1 MTAKDPFDLKVLSD
15 VLQIKYDTLRHWVRD
30 SILKIGSPEVQRELH
45 GNDLQTPKVCGCG
58 GTVGVPV
65 FRPEDVGEH
74 MAVDEKYIKQEFYT
88 ILTNA
93 DTGRIAMMCR
103 SIDYPTLV
111 VALLRFGCE
120 TLDRVRVVTRD
131 LSTTYE
137 SVCAMVFPDA
147 VQTADKFHVVMHLTK
162 ALQDYRV
169 RLKKEAER
177 QEKKAAKAHAQR
189 YKANAAKPAGE
200 RLPVRKKYRV
210 PTLPNGETR
219 AEMLHRCRYL
229 LYKSPQ
235 DWNDGQSRRAQ
246 LLFSY
251 YPNLADAY
259 EQYIQFRRWY
269 SPDPDCDKNLKDWQL
284 SLWIKHARELRQT
297 PFNNFCSMLEAN
309 RDYVINYFDGFHTN
323 AIAESTNAKIQLAT
337 IKNRGSRDLDFFL
350 YRVANFL

>member
-1 MTAKDPFDLKVLSD
+1 MISD
-15 VLQIKYDTLRHWVRD
+15 VLQVKYDTLRHWVRD
-30 SILKIGSPEVQRELH
+30 CILQIDSPEVQEELH
-45 GNDLQTPKVCGCG
+45 GMDFDTPKVYGGG

-74 MAVDEKYIKQEFYT
+74 MAVDEKYIGQEFYT
-88 ILTNA
+88 VLTNA

-103 SIDYPTLV
+103 SMDYPTLV

-120 TLDRVRVVTRD
+120 VLDRVKTVTRD
-131 LSTTYE
+131 LSTTFE
-137 SVCAMVFPDA
+137 SVCTMVFPGA

-177 QEKKAAKAHAQR
+177 QEKKVAKDHAAK
-189 YKANAAKPAGE
+189 YKANAAKPVGD
-200 RLPVRKKYRV
+200 RLPMKKKYRV

-235 DWNDGQSRRAQ
+235 DWTDSQRQRAK

-251 YPNLADAY
+251 YPNLSDAY
-259 EQYIQFRRWY
+259 DQYIRFRKWY
-269 SPDPDCDKNLKDWQL
+269 TLDPDCGKDLKDWQL
-284 SLWIKHARELRQT
+284 SLWLKHAREIKQS
-297 PFNNFCSMLEAN
+297 PFNNFCSLVEAN
-309 RDYVINYFDGFHTN
+309 RDYIVNYFDGFHTN
-323 AIAESTNAKIQLAT
+323 AIAESTNAKIQLAA

>member
-1 MTAKDPFDLKVLSD
+1 MAKDPFDLKVVGD

-30 SILKIGSPEVQRELH
+30 CIMKIESAEVQQELH
-45 GNDLQTPKVCGCG
+45 GNDFHTPKVYGSG
-58 GTVGVPV
+58 GTIGVPV

-93 DTGRIAMMCR
+93 DTGQIAMMCR
-103 SIDYPTLV
+103 SMDYQTLV

-120 TLDRVRVVTRD
+120 TLDRVKVITRD

-137 SVCAMVFPDA
+137 SVCAMVFPGA
-147 VQTADKFHVVMHLTK
+147 EQTADKFHVVMHLTK

-177 QEKKAAKAHAQR
+177 LEKKAAKVHAQR
-189 YKANAAKPAGE
+189 YKDNAAKPAGE
-200 RLPVRKKYRV
+200 RLPMRKKYRV
-210 PTLPNGETR
+210 HTLPNGETR

-235 DWNDGQSRRAQ
+235 DRNDSQRQRAK

-269 SPDPDCDKNLKDWQL
+269 SPDPGSNKDLKNWQL
-284 SLWIKHARELRQT
+284 TLWVRHARELRQT
-297 PFNNFCSMLEAN
+297 PFNNFCSMVETN
-309 RDYVINYFDGFHTN
+309 RDCIINYFNGFHTN

>member
-1 MTAKDPFDLKVLSD
+1 MAKDPFDLKVVSD
-15 VLQIKYDTLRHWVRD
+15 VLQIRYDTLRHWVRD
-30 SILKIGSPEVQRELH
+30 CMLKIGSPEVQQELH
-45 GNDLQTPKVCGCG
+45 GKDFHTPKAHGGG
-58 GTVGVPV
+58 GTIGVPV
-65 FRPEDVGEH
+65 FRPENVGAH

-93 DTGRIAMMCR
+93 DTGKIAMMCR
-103 SIDYPTLV
+103 SVDYPTLV

-137 SVCAMVFPDA
+137 SVCTTVFPEA
-147 VQTADKFHVVMHLTK
+147 VQTADKFHVVMHLAK

-177 QEKKAAKAHAQR
+177 QEKKAARTHALK

-200 RLPVRKKYRV
+200 RLPMRRKYRV

-229 LYKSPQ
+229 LYKTPQ
-235 DWNDGQSRRAQ
+235 DWDEGQRQRAE

-259 EQYIQFRRWY
+259 GQYIQFRKWY
-269 SPDPDCDKNLKDWQL
+269 SPDPDSDKSLKDWQL

-297 PFNNFCSMLEAN
+297 PFNNFCSMVETN
-309 RDYVINYFDGFHTN
+309 RDYIINYFDGFRTN
-323 AIAESTNAKIQLAT
+323 AIAESTNAKIQLAA